1 MRQQLLRRSPVY
13 HLSFIYH
20 SSFIVLSYT
29 LRRFGGRQPLCG
41 SGVMSSIDLI
51 VRPAACS
58 AVIALSR
65 PLPGPF
71 TFTSTS
77 LTPNLDAFS
86 AACCAAICPAKG
98 VLLREPLKP
107 LVPALAQHRASPLLS

>member
-1 MRQQLLRRSPVY
+1 MNSDVVQTR
-13 HLSFIYH
+13 
-20 SSFIVLSYT
+20 
-29 LRRFGGRQPLCG
+29 RRFGGRQPLCG
-41 SGVMSSIDLI
+41 NGVMSSIDLI
-51 VRPAACS
+51 VRPAAWS

-86 AACCAAICPAKG
+86 AACCAAIWPAKG

-107 LVPALAQHRASPLLS
+107 LVPALAQHRASPLLSVIVTVVLLKLALM